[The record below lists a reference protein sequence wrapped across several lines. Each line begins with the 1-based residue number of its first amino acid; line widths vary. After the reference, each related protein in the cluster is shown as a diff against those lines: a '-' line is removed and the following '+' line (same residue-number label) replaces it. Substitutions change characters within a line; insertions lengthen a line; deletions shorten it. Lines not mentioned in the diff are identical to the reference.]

1 MIFKAKIY
9 SSGPQGNCVV
19 SGLPKD
25 NVGPYTFMT
34 YRPYVII
41 LIDILFEA
49 AHFVEF
55 WYFKYVL

>member
-1 MIFKAKIY
+1 MNFKAKIF
-9 SSGPQGNCVV
+9 SSGPQGNWVV
-19 SGLPKD
+19 SVLLKE

-49 AHFVEF
+49 AYFVEF